1 MLSVRQILLP
11 KLMII
16 SSILYCSQIS
26 AEDVLPNEN
35 SSTKRTHSRKN
46 FQATSDINSEKKES
60 RNNLLKLSN
69 LSYLISTQKLNA
81 HLGDKRESIVT
92 ITNTSRSDYIRVEPL
107 PLTYPLQILHN
118 SCDGELSPSQSC
130 VYKIVFSPQ
139 SNDQKGSD
147 EIKIAYY
154 NGNDSKLIKLD
165 QIKYQTIPKNVL
177 DLSMY
182 DEVYASLN
190 MGTICSEK
198 RMYANGKHNIPLF
211 PSLSITDKNYK
222 KITVD
227 ENEVYEAVQ
236 IFVRRGNTNQFIEQ
250 NKGNSTYSVS
260 QTKNKFSR
268 CMNSPTNDSYNNHK
282 LFFTSSNG
290 GENIIIGGKIDY
302 INKSGEIK
310 TIKTSDNGFLTIQ
323 SSDKI
328 IYPNENLFH
337 LVQEKSTGFGFTAS
351 TRSVIRVSPKVEVYP
366 NLYHYRLSS
375 FSMTDTTFGEHY
387 TTGLKPLKFNRESFN
402 LVRGYYDNS
411 PSLKYNSN
419 NNYDVG
425 INYNFKYGRKFQ
437 VLDLISLKHKPNF
450 IDSINLDGSYF
461 SFASFQKNDLALVTQ
476 SYCNGC
482 TRVSADVYFK
492 LTIEGHDTYGN
503 DFKFISDSRQNNL
516 YL

>member
-1 MLSVRQILLP
+1 MVSIRQKLFP

-16 SSILYCSQIS
+16 SSIFYSVQIS
-26 AEDVLPNEN
+26 ADVISPIESLAPKLANA
-35 SSTKRTHSRKN
+35 RKN
-46 FQATSDINSEKKES
+46 FQTTSDLKSEKKEN
-60 RNNLLKLSN
+60 RNKLLRLSN
-69 LSYLISTQKLNA
+69 LAYLISTQKLNA
-81 HLGDKRESIVT
+81 HLGDKSEAIVT
-92 ITNTSRSDYIRVEPL
+92 ITNTSPSDYIRVEPL
-107 PLTYPLQILHN
+107 PLTYPLQILNN
-118 SCDGELSPSQSC
+118 SCDKELSPSQSC
-130 VYKIVFSPQ
+130 VYKIIFSPQ
-139 SNDQKGSD
+139 RHDQKGSD

-165 QIKYQTIPKNVL
+165 QIKFQTIPKNVL

-227 ENEVYEAVQ
+227 EKEVYDAIQV
-236 IFVRRGNTNQFIEQ
+236 FVRRGNTNLFIEQ
-250 NKGNSTYSVS
+250 ENNSSTYSVS
-260 QTKNKFSR
+260 QMKNKFSR
-268 CMNSPTNDSYNNHK
+268 CMNSPTNDSYNYHK

-290 GENIIIGGKIDY
+290 GENIIIGGKIEY
-302 INKSGEIK
+302 INKLGEIK
-310 TIKTSDNGFLTIQ
+310 TIQTSDNGYLTIQ
-323 SSDKI
+323 SLDKI
-328 IYPNENLFH
+328 IYPTENLFH

-351 TRSVIRVSPKVEVYP
+351 TRSVVRVSPKVEVYP

-402 LVRGYYDNS
+402 LVRGFYDNS
-411 PSLKYNSN
+411 PSMKYNSN
-419 NNYDVG
+419 QNYDVG

-437 VLDLISLKHKPNF
+437 VLDLISLKHKPNL

-461 SFASFQKNDLALVTQ
+461 SLASFQKNDLALVTQ

-482 TRVSADVYFK
+482 THVSADVYFK
-492 LTIEGHDTYGN
+492 LTLDGHDTYGN